1 MAAKKIAISV
11 PEEVLTA
18 VDRAAAERSVT
29 RSRFITDV
37 LRRVAAA
44 RTDAE
49 VRRRV
54 DELFSDP
61 RIAGEQRETARAG
74 AAALRDSESE
84 W

>member
-11 PEEVLTA
+11 PEDVLDQ
-18 VDRAAAERSVT
+18 VDRAASQRGLT
-29 RSRFITDV
+29 RSGFITEV

-44 RTDAE
+44 RADAE

-61 RIAGEQRETARAG
+61 DVAEEQRETARAI
-74 AAALRDSESE
+74 ATALPPESA

>member
-74 AAALRDSESE
+74 AAALRDRESE